1 MRRLRRLTE
10 LCWTVLKLTGLMLA
24 ETVFTAL
31 FVAVPI
37 FFICYTCD
45 MCFGE
50 HLLVRTADKCYWIC
64 LCAGLGAGL
73 VATWLSTA
81 KIRKNM
87 LRNHAVK

>member
-1 MRRLRRLTE
+1 MIRRLTGF
-10 LCWTVLKLTGLMLA
+10 CWAVLKLAGLMLA
-24 ETVFTAL
+24 ETIFTAL

-73 VATWLSTA
+73 VATWLSTS
-81 KIRKNM
+81 KVRKNM
-87 LRNHAVK
+87 LRNRAVK